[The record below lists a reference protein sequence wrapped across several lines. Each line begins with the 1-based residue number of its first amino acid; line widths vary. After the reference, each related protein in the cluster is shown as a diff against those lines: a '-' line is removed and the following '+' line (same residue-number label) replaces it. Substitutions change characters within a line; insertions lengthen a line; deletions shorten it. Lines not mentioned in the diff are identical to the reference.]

1 MEKRW
6 KNKLKYLIINF
17 YTLLLAFIYNII
29 NEMNL
34 LLTKT
39 KEREEI
45 QMKDY
50 LGYKDKVC
58 VVTGVSSGMG
68 EATAKVLLSLGAKV
82 YGIDMN
88 SPKVKNLT
96 SFIKCNLAHKKDIDE
111 AFKIIPDHVDSFFG
125 VAGLSGAKTD
135 YRTTFDC
142 NYTANMYIT
151 LKYLTKR
158 MTKGGSIVYCTSTAG
173 QEWKRFKREQ
183 NKVVHCTTW
192 KEVQEATKKLANS
205 APSTFAYMYSKR
217 CLSQFA
223 CEQAVNFAKKGIR
236 INNVMPGSTDTG
248 MKQEFQDMVGSEE
261 GLIAEAGLVGRLA
274 TSDEMAFPM
283 VFLNSEMASFIS
295 GVDLAV
301 DYVDTCLKELGLK
314 KNLEAVSATNP
325 IICAI
330 AKRMMNKSANELKAL
345 NEGKSE

>member
-1 MEKRW
+1 
-6 KNKLKYLIINF
+6 
-17 YTLLLAFIYNII
+17 
-29 NEMNL
+29 
-34 LLTKT
+34 
-39 KEREEI
+39 
-45 QMKDY
+45 MKDY
-50 LGYKDKVC
+50 FGYKDKIC

-68 EATAKVLLSLGAKV
+68 EATAKILMELGAKV
-82 YGIDMN
+82 YGLDMN
-88 SPKVKNLT
+88 SPKLKGFT
-96 SFIKCNLAHKKDIDE
+96 SFIKCNLSHKKDIDE
-111 AFKIIPDHVDSFFG
+111 AFKIIPEKIDSFFG

-151 LKYLTKR
+151 LKYLNKR
-158 MTKGGSIVYCTSTAG
+158 MSKGGSIVYCTSTAG
-173 QEWKRFKREQ
+173 QEWKKFKREQ
-183 NKVVHCTTW
+183 NKVVHSKTW
-192 KEVQEATKKLANS
+192 KEVVDNTKKLANI

-223 CEQAVNFAKKGIR
+223 CEQSVVFAKKGIR

-261 GLIAEAGLVGRLA
+261 GLIAEAGLAGRLA
-274 TSDEMAFPM
+274 TSKEMAFPM

-295 GVDLAV
+295 GIDLAV
-301 DYVDTCLKELGLK
+301 DYDDTCLKELGLK

-330 AKRMMNKSANELKAL
+330 AKKMLNKSANNMKAL
-345 NEGKSE
+345 NAGKEN